1 MNMPVTQVSEPINKE
16 AAWRELDEVMTSGVR
31 AARPEDAIEGVMPA
45 RVVEPVTTDDVAR
58 VLKWATQRGIT
69 VAPRGGGSKM
79 SWGNRPASAD
89 SVLSTRKMDRIIEH
103 AWEDMT
109 VVVQAGCT
117 LATVQSTL
125 AQHGQHL
132 ALDVLWPEHA
142 TVGGVI
148 ATNDSG
154 AFRIR
159 YGGMRDLIIGAT
171 IVLADGTVAKSG
183 GKVVKNVAGYDLQ
196 KLMTGA
202 LGTLGVITEAIFRL
216 HPLSKEQRS
225 LTFHTPDVPSAND
238 LLLRVH
244 DSQQLVPTGMQ
255 LRTDA
260 SGKCELDVRFEGI
273 VPGVEAQIKA
283 LTVMTDIPHVIADG
297 QVWTA
302 RERLWSGE
310 PAVIAKISV
319 VPTHIAEIC
328 AAVTKAQHENGWS
341 VVAQSVGLITA
352 RLDGA
357 SLEQMISLRRAVEGL
372 GGSLV
377 VLECP
382 VEWKGKFDVWGSS
395 GDTLPLMLRVK
406 QQLDPAGTLNRGRFI
421 GGI

>member
-1 MNMPVTQVSEPINKE
+1 
-16 AAWRELDEVMTSGVR
+16 
-31 AARPEDAIEGVMPA
+31 
-45 RVVEPVTTDDVAR
+45 
-58 VLKWATQRGIT
+58 
-69 VAPRGGGSKM
+69 
-79 SWGNRPASAD
+79 
-89 SVLSTRKMDRIIEH
+89 
-103 AWEDMT
+103 MT
-109 VVVQAGCT
+109 VVAEAGCT
-117 LATVQSTL
+117 LATLQSTL

-171 IVLADGTVAKSG
+171 IVLPDGTVAKSG

-216 HPLSKEQRS
+216 HPASKEQRA
-225 LTFHTPDVPSAND
+225 LTFHTPDVSLAND

-244 DSQQLVPTGMQ
+244 DSQELVPTGVQ
-255 LRTDA
+255 VRTDA
-260 SGKCELDVRFEGI
+260 SGKCELDLRFEGI
-273 VPGVEAQIKA
+273 RPGVEAQIKA
-283 LTVMTDIPHVIADG
+283 LLAMTDIPHIAADG

-319 VPTHIAEIC
+319 LSTHIADVC
-328 AAVTKAQHENGWS
+328 AAIANAQREKAWS

-352 RLDGA
+352 RLEGA
-357 SLEQMISLRRAVEGL
+357 SLEQIISLRRAVEGL

-382 VEWKGKFDVWGSS
+382 VEWKGRFDVWGTNT
-395 GDTLPLMLRVK
+395 DALPLMVRVK

>member
-1 MNMPVTQVSEPINKE
+1 MNVPVTQVSEPINKE
-16 AAWRELDEVMTSGVR
+16 AAWRELDDVMTTGVR
-31 AARPEDAIEGVMPA
+31 AATAEDAIEGVMPA
-45 RVVEPVTTDDVAR
+45 RVVEAATTDDVAR

-79 SWGNRPASAD
+79 TWGNRPASAD
-89 SVLSTRKMDRIIEH
+89 MVLSTRKMDRIIEH

-109 VVVQAGCT
+109 VVAQAGCT
-117 LATVQSTL
+117 FATLQSTL

-171 IVLADGTVAKSG
+171 IVLTDGTVAKSG

-216 HPLSKEQRS
+216 HPLSKERRT
-225 LTFHTPDVPSAND
+225 LTFHTPDVSSAND

-244 DSQQLVPTGMQ
+244 DSQQMVPTGIQ

-260 SGKCELDVRFEGI
+260 SGKCELDLRFEGI
-273 VPGVEAQIKA
+273 TPGVDAQIEA
-283 LTVMTDIPHVIADG
+283 LLAMTDIPHVVADG
-297 QVWTA
+297 QTWTA

-319 VPTHIAEIC
+319 VPTKIAEVC
-328 AAVTKAQHENGWS
+328 AAVAKSQRQNAWS
-341 VVAQSVGLITA
+341 LVAQSVGLITA
-352 RLDGA
+352 RLEGA
-357 SLEQMISLRRAVEGL
+357 SLEQIISLRRAVEGL

-377 VLECP
+377 ALECP

-395 GDTLPLMLRVK
+395 GDALPLMVRVK

>member
-1 MNMPVTQVSEPINKE
+1 
-16 AAWRELDEVMTSGVR
+16 
-31 AARPEDAIEGVMPA
+31 
-45 RVVEPVTTDDVAR
+45 
-58 VLKWATQRGIT
+58 
-69 VAPRGGGSKM
+69 
-79 SWGNRPASAD
+79 
-89 SVLSTRKMDRIIEH
+89 
-103 AWEDMT
+103 
-109 VVVQAGCT
+109 
-117 LATVQSTL
+117 
-125 AQHGQHL
+125 
-132 ALDVLWPEHA
+132 
-142 TVGGVI
+142 VI

-273 VPGVEAQIKA
+273 APGVEAQIKA
-283 LTVMTDIPHVIADG
+283 LTVMTDIPHVLADS
-297 QVWTA
+297 QTWTA

-310 PAVIAKISV
+310 PAVIVKISV
-319 VPTHIAEIC
+319 VPAHIAEIC
-328 AAVTKAQHENGWS
+328 AAITKAQRGNAWS

-357 SLEQMISLRRAVEGL
+357 SLEQIISLRRVVEAL
-372 GGSLV
+372 GGSVV

-395 GDTLPLMLRVK
+395 GDALPLMLRVK